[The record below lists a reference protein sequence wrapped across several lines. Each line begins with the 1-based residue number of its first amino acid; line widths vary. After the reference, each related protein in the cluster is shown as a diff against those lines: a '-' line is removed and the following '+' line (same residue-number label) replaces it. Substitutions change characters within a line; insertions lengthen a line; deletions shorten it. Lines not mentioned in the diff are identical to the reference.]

1 MKAERETPRPTSFWA
16 RHRTLILVGSI
27 ALFLPPLA
35 AVVQL
40 TADINFCGRWCP
52 RMFFVWREGT
62 SLTAY
67 LMGFVRS
74 YMGVAL
80 VVAILATTFALGRH
94 WCSHLCPIAGPLELG
109 SKILPS
115 SMKLDFSSTP
125 APQFRY
131 AYLSVYLIAPAIGLG
146 SLCCNYC
153 NFAAVPR
160 LFGAV
165 FNQGDLTYFL
175 RFQGVVNLG
184 LLLFLGVFAK
194 GGRAY
199 CNMLCPIGALD
210 ALANRIGARFGRRI
224 HIDQSACT
232 NCGECADVCPTWAI
246 DTGASTTINQ
256 LSCMPC
262 RLCQESCPTGAI
274 YYGRRASEPANVS
287 GLRHDDGGSS
297 RQPGFSTPE
306 GAAAFSAV
314 RRASTGA
321 ISPGAASRV
330 AMGGE

>member
-1 MKAERETPRPTSFWA
+1 MKADHDTPRATSFWA
-16 RHRTLILVGSI
+16 RYRTVILLASI
-27 ALFLPPLA
+27 VLFLPPLA
-35 AVVQL
+35 AIVQL
-40 TADINFCGRWCP
+40 TADVNFCGRWCP

-62 SLTAY
+62 SATAF

-74 YMGVAL
+74 YMGVTL
-80 VVAILATTFALGRH
+80 VVAILATTFALGRY
-94 WCSHLCPIAGPLELG
+94 WCSHLCPIASPLELG

-115 SMKLDFSSTP
+115 SMKLDFSATP

-160 LFGAV
+160 LFGAA
-165 FNQGDLTYFL
+165 FSQGDLTYFL
-175 RFQGVVNLG
+175 RFQGAVNLG
-184 LLLFLGVFAK
+184 LLLFLGIFAK

-210 ALANRIGARFGRRI
+210 AISNRIGARFGRRM
-224 HIDQSACT
+224 HIDQNRCT
-232 NCGECADVCPTWAI
+232 NCGECASVCPTWAI
-246 DTGASTTINQ
+246 ETGDATTINQ

-262 RLCQESCPTGAI
+262 RLCQESCPTDAI
-274 YYGRRASEPANVS
+274 YYGRRAGETAHLTGFRHEGGGELRPA
-287 GLRHDDGGSS
+287 GA
-297 RQPGFSTPE
+297 STPE

-321 ISPGAASRV
+321 KTPLDAMLRRSR
-330 AMGGE
+330 